1 MVGGE
6 EAFYLKALIR
16 IGGLK
21 PHQARDEADKG
32 SKAPVQAND
41 STQENLADRT

>member
-1 MVGGE
+1 MRESV
-6 EAFYLKALIR
+6 YLKALIR

-21 PHQARDEADKG
+21 PHQAREEADKG

-41 STQENLADRT
+41 SIQENLADGT